1 MAKYLKDASF
11 EGMIWF
17 KEYSVSEVAE
27 RNYETLSHFLGIEI
41 LEIGPDFI
49 TAKMPVDQRTKQP
62 IGLLHG
68 GASVVLAETLASNA
82 ANMCV
87 DPEKQYCVGLEINAN
102 HVRSARDGFVIG
114 KTTPIH
120 IGKTTQL
127 WEIRITQDD
136 QLICI
141 SRMTAAVLNRK

>member
-1 MAKYLKDASF
+1 M
-11 EGMIWF
+11 MIWF
-17 KEYSVSEVAE
+17 KNYSVAEVAK
-27 RNYETLSHFLGIEI
+27 RNHETLSHHLGIEI
-41 LEIGPDFI
+41 LEVGPDFI

-82 ANMCV
+82 ANMVV
-87 DPEKQYCVGLEINAN
+87 DHTKQFCVGLEINAN

-120 IGKTTQL
+120 IGKSTQL
-127 WEIRITQDD
+127 WETKIYQDEK
-136 QLICI
+136 LICI
-141 SRMTAAVLNRK
+141 SRMTAAVLDRK

>member
-1 MAKYLKDASF
+1 
-11 EGMIWF
+11 MIWF
-17 KEYSVSEVAE
+17 KTYTVEEVAK
-27 RNYETLSHFLGIEI
+27 RNEGTLSAHLGIEI

-82 ANMCV
+82 ANMAV
-87 DPEKQYCVGLEINAN
+87 DSSKKYCVGLEINAN

-114 KTTPIH
+114 KASPIH
-120 IGKTTQL
+120 LGGSTQL
-127 WEIRITQDD
+127 WEIKITQND

-141 SRMTAAVLNRK
+141 SRMTAAVLDRK